1 MQSTIVKTQWNR
13 GVVLTC
19 FMAVAAVVCLW
30 NAAVADEAKLVDQTR
45 SSAAIET
52 TDSETPATEGSLVEF
67 IDQQLRQA
75 WRDNE
80 IQPSEAATDE
90 EWVRRIYLDLCG
102 RIPTLEEARAFLK
115 DESPRKRFVLI
126 ETLLAHEDYV
136 RNFTTIWTNNS
147 IGRATPQ
154 RVSRTGMEKFYREA
168 FAKDR
173 PWNEIVVD
181 VVTASGHYE
190 ENGAVNYT
198 LAQMQMPDD
207 GVQLTAMTTRLFLGL
222 QVQCTQCH
230 NHPFNKWQQDQ
241 FWEYN
246 SFFRQVK
253 KEDRRKVD
261 PNTGR
266 MVDDYSEVVWQDF
279 SGPVYYEK
287 RSGVMQVAF
296 PRFEGHEVD
305 PGPDTD
311 RRAEF
316 GKLLTE
322 SVDGQ
327 APHIAQAM
335 VNRMWSHF
343 FGYGFTRPVDDMGP
357 HNPASHPELLDRLS
371 HEFVASGY
379 NIKQLI
385 RAICATEAYGLG
397 SQFNDKNK
405 TDDPAAG
412 EMPLF
417 SHLYLK
423 SMQAEQMYDS
433 LIVASNAHQSGR
445 GGWSAQEEQRQKWM
459 QQFVVAFENDENDE
473 STTFN
478 GTIPQALMMMN
489 SELIDK
495 ACSIERGSFLFETMS
510 KPGTEPQKIQDL
522 YLAALSRQPTRFEI
536 SKVQK
541 MLNANSYRT
550 NRLNGYQDLFW
561 ALLNSNEFVLVH

>member
-1 MQSTIVKTQWNR
+1 MQSKVVKSQWIRRVGMIVPCL
-13 GVVLTC
+13 VALL
-19 FMAVAAVVCLW
+19 VAAYSW
-30 NAAVADEAKLVDQTR
+30 NAAVADETKVAEQTSR
-45 SSAAIET
+45 SVVEDPEKSA
-52 TDSETPATEGSLVEF
+52 TDGSLVEF
-67 IDQQLRQA
+67 VDQQLRQA
-75 WRDNE
+75 WMDNE

-90 EWVRRIYLDLCG
+90 EWVRRIYLDLGG
-102 RIPTLEEARAFLK
+102 RIPTLEEARAFLA

-147 IGRATPQ
+147 IGRGTPR

-181 VVTASGHYE
+181 LVTASGHYE

-207 GVQLTAMTTRLFLGL
+207 GVQLTAMTARLFLGL

-246 SFFRQVK
+246 SFFRQVG
-253 KEDRRKVD
+253 KEDHRKLD

-266 MVDDYSEVVWQDF
+266 MVDDYSEVVWQNF

-305 PGPDTD
+305 PGADTD
-311 RRAEF
+311 RRVEF

-327 APHIAQAM
+327 SPHIAQAM

-385 RAICATEAYGLG
+385 RTICATEAYGLG

-417 SHLYLK
+417 SHMYLK

-510 KPGTEPQKIQDL
+510 KPGSEPQKIQDL

-541 MLNANSYRT
+541 MLNANSYRS
-550 NRLNGYQDLFW
+550 NKLNGYQDLFW
-561 ALLNSNEFVLVH
+561 ALLNSNEFVLIH

>member
-1 MQSTIVKTQWNR
+1 MQSTSEKTKLIRPSNW
-13 GVVLTC
+13 
-19 FMAVAAVVCLW
+19 VVCFGMTVAVCSW
-30 NAAVADEAKLVDQTR
+30 NPAAGAENKAAEKTS
-45 SSAAIET
+45 SSAA
-52 TDSETPATEGSLVEF
+52 TDAEKPATEGSIVEF
-67 IDQQLRQA
+67 IDQQLRQG
-75 WRDNE
+75 WVDNE

-90 EWVRRIYLDLCG
+90 EWIRRIYLDLCG
-102 RIPTLEEARAFLK
+102 RIPTLEEANGFLK

-147 IGRATPQ
+147 IGRGAPR

-168 FAKDR
+168 LEKER

-181 VVTASGHYE
+181 IVTASGHYE

-246 SFFRQVK
+246 SFFRQVR
-253 KEDRRKVD
+253 KEDHRKLD

-266 MVDDYSEVVWQDF
+266 MVDDYSEVTWQDF

-305 PGPDTD
+305 PGADTD
-311 RRAEF
+311 RRIEF

-322 SVDGQ
+322 SIDGQ
-327 APHIAQAM
+327 PPHIAQAM

-357 HNPASHPELLDRLS
+357 HNPASHPELLLRLS
-371 HEFVASGY
+371 QEFVASGY

-385 RAICATEAYGLG
+385 RTICATEAYGLG

-417 SHLYLK
+417 SHLYLQ

-510 KPGTEPQKIQDL
+510 KPGSEPQKIQDL
-522 YLAALSRQPTRFEI
+522 YLAALSRHPTRSEI

-550 NRLNGYQDLFW
+550 NKLNGYQDLFW
-561 ALLNSNEFVLVH
+561 ALLNSNEFVLIH

>member
-1 MQSTIVKTQWNR
+1 MQSKVVKSQWIRRVGMIVPCL
-13 GVVLTC
+13 VALL
-19 FMAVAAVVCLW
+19 VAAYSW
-30 NAAVADEAKLVDQTR
+30 NAAVADETKVAEQTSR
-45 SSAAIET
+45 SVVEDPEKSA
-52 TDSETPATEGSLVEF
+52 TDGSLVEF
-67 IDQQLRQA
+67 VDQQLRQA
-75 WRDNE
+75 WMDNE
-80 IQPSEAATDE
+80 IQPTEAATDE
-90 EWVRRIYLDLCG
+90 EWVRRIYLDLGG
-102 RIPTLEEARAFLK
+102 RIPTLEEARAFLA

-147 IGRATPQ
+147 IGRGTPR

-181 VVTASGHYE
+181 LVTASGHYE

-207 GVQLTAMTTRLFLGL
+207 GVQLTAMTARLFLGL

-246 SFFRQVK
+246 SFFRQVG
-253 KEDRRKVD
+253 KEDHRKLD

-266 MVDDYSEVVWQDF
+266 MVDDYSEVVWQNF

-305 PGPDTD
+305 PGADTD
-311 RRAEF
+311 RRVEF

-327 APHIAQAM
+327 SPHIAQAM

-385 RAICATEAYGLG
+385 RTICATEAYGLG

-417 SHLYLK
+417 SHMYLK

-510 KPGTEPQKIQDL
+510 KPGSEPQKIQDL

-541 MLNANSYRT
+541 MLNANSYRS
-550 NRLNGYQDLFW
+550 NKLNGYQDLFW
-561 ALLNSNEFVLVH
+561 ALLNSNEFVLIH

>member
-1 MQSTIVKTQWNR
+1 MVDVGSMTQWIKR
-13 GVVLTC
+13 FKAG
-19 FMAVAAVVCLW
+19 AYHRAAIAAVIALTACSQL
-30 NAAVADEAKLVDQTR
+30 AIADEAAKAGTDAAAEK
-45 SSAAIET
+45 SAA
-52 TDSETPATEGSLVEF
+52 SEGSLVEF
-67 IDQQLRQA
+67 IDKQVREG
-75 WRDNE
+75 WTDNE
-80 IQPSEAATDE
+80 IEPTAPATDE
-90 EWVRRIYLDLCG
+90 EWVRRIYLDICG
-102 RIPTLEEARAFLK
+102 RIPTLEEVKSFNEDK
-115 DESPRKRFVLI
+115 SPRKRFTLI
-126 ETLLAHEDYV
+126 EALLADEDYV

-147 IGRATPQ
+147 IGRGTPR
-154 RVSRTGMEKFYREA
+154 RVSRKGMEKFYREA

-181 VVTASGHYE
+181 IVTASGHYE

-198 LAQMQMPDD
+198 LAQMQNQDE

-246 SFFRQVK
+246 SFFRQVEK
-253 KEDRRKVD
+253 KDHRKLD

-266 MVDDYSEVVWQDF
+266 MVDDYSEVVTKDF

-287 RSGVMQVAF
+287 RSGVMQVAY
-296 PRFEGHEVD
+296 PRYEGIEVD
-305 PGPDTD
+305 PGNDTD
-311 RRAEF
+311 RRDEF
-316 GKLLTE
+316 AKLLTR
-322 SVDGQ
+322 SIDGQ

-335 VNRMWSHF
+335 INRMWSHF

-371 HEFVASGY
+371 HEFVDSGY
-379 NIKQLI
+379 DLKQLI
-385 RAICATEAYGLG
+385 RTICATEAYSLG

-405 TDDPAAG
+405 SDDPAAG

-417 SHLYLK
+417 SHMYLK
-423 SMQAEQMYDS
+423 SMQAEQLYDS

-459 QQFVVAFENDENDE
+459 QQFIVAYENDENDE

-489 SELIDK
+489 SELIEK
-495 ACSIERGSFLFETMS
+495 ACSIERGSFLFESMS
-510 KPGTEPQKIQDL
+510 KPGTEPQKIQEL
-522 YLAALSRQPTRFEI
+522 YLAALSRRPTRSEL
-536 SKVQK
+536 SKVSK
-541 MLNANSYRT
+541 MLSDNKYRGQP
-550 NRLNGYQDLFW
+550 LSAYQDLFW
-561 ALLNSNEFVLVH
+561 ALLNSNEFVFIH

>member
-1 MQSTIVKTQWNR
+1 MKDPGSMPQWIKR
-13 GVVLTC
+13 FKAGGYHSAAIAGVIAL
-19 FMAVAAVVCLW
+19 VACSQLAI
-30 NAAVADEAKLVDQTR
+30 ADEAAKAGSD
-45 SSAAIET
+45 AAAEK
-52 TDSETPATEGSLVEF
+52 PAASEGSLVEF
-67 IDQQLRQA
+67 IDQQIRQG
-75 WRDNE
+75 WTDNE
-80 IQPSEAATDE
+80 IEPTAAATDE
-90 EWVRRIYLDLCG
+90 EWVRRIYLDICG
-102 RIPTLEEARAFLK
+102 RIPTLEEVKSFNEDK
-115 DESPRKRFVLI
+115 SPRKRFTLI
-126 ETLLAHEDYV
+126 ETLLADEDYV

-147 IGRATPQ
+147 IGRGTPQ
-154 RVSRTGMEKFYREA
+154 RVSRKGMEKFYREA

-181 VVTASGHYE
+181 IVTASGHYE

-198 LAQMQMPDD
+198 LAQMQNQDD

-246 SFFRQVK
+246 SFFRQVEK
-253 KEDRRKVD
+253 RDHRKLD

-266 MVDDYSEVVWQDF
+266 MVDDYSEVLTKDF

-296 PRFEGHEVD
+296 PRFEGIEVD
-305 PGPDTD
+305 PGNDTD
-311 RRAEF
+311 RREEF
-316 GKLLTE
+316 GKLLTR
-322 SVDGQ
+322 SIDGQ

-357 HNPASHPELLDRLS
+357 HNPASHPELLDRLA
-371 HEFVASGY
+371 HEFVDSGY
-379 NIKQLI
+379 DLKQLI
-385 RAICATEAYGLG
+385 RTICATEAYSLG

-405 TDDPAAG
+405 SDDPASG

-423 SMQAEQMYDS
+423 SMQAEQLYDS

-459 QQFVVAFENDENDE
+459 QQFIVAFENDENDE

-489 SELIDK
+489 SELIEK
-495 ACSIERGSFLFETMS
+495 ACSIERGSFLFESMS
-510 KPGTEPQKIQDL
+510 KPGTEPQKIQEL
-522 YLAALSRQPTRFEI
+522 YLAALSRHPTRSEL
-536 SKVQK
+536 SKVSK
-541 MLNANSYRT
+541 MLSDSKYRGQPLNA
-550 NRLNGYQDLFW
+550 YQDLFW
-561 ALLNSNEFVLVH
+561 ALLNSNEFVFIH

>member
-1 MQSTIVKTQWNR
+1 MRDLGSMPQWIKR
-13 GVVLTC
+13 IKAGV
-19 FMAVAAVVCLW
+19 FQIAVVVGVISTVTNSQLVIGDEPVKSGSGT
-30 NAAVADEAKLVDQTR
+30 VAEEQAP
-45 SSAAIET
+45 S
-52 TDSETPATEGSLVEF
+52 EGSLVEF
-67 IDQQLRQA
+67 IDQQIRQG
-75 WRDNE
+75 WTDNE
-80 IQPSEAATDE
+80 IEPTAAATDE
-90 EWVRRIYLDLCG
+90 EWVRRIFLDICG
-102 RIPTLEEARAFLK
+102 RIPTLEEVKAFNEDK
-115 DESPRKRFVLI
+115 SPRKRFTLI
-126 ETLLAHEDYV
+126 ETLLADEDYV

-147 IGRATPQ
+147 IGRGEPR
-154 RVSRTGMEKFYREA
+154 RVSRKGMEKFYREA

-181 VVTASGHYE
+181 IVTASGHYE

-198 LAQMQMPDD
+198 LAQMQNQDD
-207 GVQLTAMTTRLFLGL
+207 GVQLTAMTARLFLGL

-246 SFFRQVK
+246 SFFRQVDK
-253 KEDRRKVD
+253 RDHRKLD

-266 MVDDYSEVVWQDF
+266 MVDDYSEVLTKDF

-296 PRFEGHEVD
+296 PRFEGIEID
-305 PGPDTD
+305 PGNDTD
-311 RRAEF
+311 RREEF
-316 GKLLTE
+316 AKLLTR
-322 SVDGQ
+322 SIDGQ
-327 APHIAQAM
+327 APHLAQAM

-371 HEFVASGY
+371 HEFVDSGY
-379 NIKQLI
+379 DLKQLI
-385 RAICATEAYGLG
+385 RTICATEAYSLG

-405 TDDPAAG
+405 SDDPASG

-423 SMQAEQMYDS
+423 SMQAEQLYDS

-459 QQFVVAFENDENDE
+459 QQFIVAFENDENDE

-489 SELIDK
+489 SELMEK
-495 ACSIERGSFLFETMS
+495 ACSIERGSFLFESMS
-510 KPGTEPQKIQDL
+510 KPGTEPQKIQEL
-522 YLAALSRQPTRFEI
+522 YLAALSRHPTRSEL
-536 SKVQK
+536 SKVSK
-541 MLNANSYRT
+541 MLSDNKYRGQPLNA
-550 NRLNGYQDLFW
+550 YQDLFW
-561 ALLNSNEFVLVH
+561 ALLNSNEFVFIH

>member
-1 MQSTIVKTQWNR
+1 MQSGIVKTHWNR
-13 GVVLTC
+13 PFDVVVYCLMTV
-19 FMAVAAVVCLW
+19 AVAAYSW
-30 NAAVADEAKLVDQTR
+30 NTATADETKTAEPANSDTAE
-45 SSAAIET
+45 AAEK
-52 TDSETPATEGSLVEF
+52 PATEGSLVEF

-75 WRDNE
+75 WSDNE
-80 IQPSEAATDE
+80 IQPSEVATDE

-102 RIPTLEEARAFLK
+102 RIPTFDEARSFLE

-126 ETLLAHEDYV
+126 ESLLAHEDYV

-253 KEDRRKVD
+253 KNELQKLD
-261 PNTGR
+261 PNSGR

-305 PGPDTD
+305 PGADTD
-311 RRAEF
+311 RRTEF

-322 SVDGQ
+322 SAGGQ
-327 APHIAQAM
+327 VPHIAQAM

-357 HNPASHPELLDRLS
+357 HNPASHPDLLDRIS
-371 HEFVASGY
+371 REFVASGY

-385 RAICATEAYGLG
+385 RTICATEAYALG
-397 SQFNDKNK
+397 SQFNDQNQ

-417 SHLYLK
+417 SHMYLK

-445 GGWSAQEEQRQKWM
+445 SGWSAQEEQRQKWM
-459 QQFVVAFENDENDE
+459 QQFVVAFENDENDQ

-495 ACSIERGSFLFETMS
+495 ACSVERGSFLFETMS
-510 KPGTEPQKIQDL
+510 KPGTESQKIQDL
-522 YLAALSRQPTRFEI
+522 YLAALSRHPTRSEI
-536 SKVQK
+536 GKVQK
-541 MLNANSYRT
+541 MLNANSYRS
-550 NRLNGYQDLFW
+550 NKLNGYQDLFW
-561 ALLNSNEFVLVH
+561 ALLNSNEFVLIH

>member
-1 MQSTIVKTQWNR
+1 MQSGIVKTQWNR
-13 GVVLTC
+13 HLDVVVYCLMTV
-19 FMAVAAVVCLW
+19 AVSACSW
-30 NAAVADEAKLVDQTR
+30 NTATADETKTAEPTNSDTAEDAEK
-45 SSAAIET
+45 
-52 TDSETPATEGSLVEF
+52 PATEGSLVEF

-75 WRDNE
+75 WSDNE
-80 IQPSEAATDE
+80 IQPSEVATDE

-147 IGRATPQ
+147 IGRGTPR
-154 RVSRTGMEKFYREA
+154 RVSRMGMEKFYREA

-181 VVTASGHYE
+181 LVTASGHYE

-253 KEDRRKVD
+253 KNELQKLD
-261 PNTGR
+261 PNSGR

-305 PGPDTD
+305 PGADTD

-357 HNPASHPELLDRLS
+357 HNPASHPELLDRIS
-371 HEFVASGY
+371 REFVASGY

-385 RAICATEAYGLG
+385 RTICATEAYGLG

-495 ACSIERGSFLFETMS
+495 ACSVERGSFLFETMS

-522 YLAALSRQPTRFEI
+522 YLAALSRHPTRFEI